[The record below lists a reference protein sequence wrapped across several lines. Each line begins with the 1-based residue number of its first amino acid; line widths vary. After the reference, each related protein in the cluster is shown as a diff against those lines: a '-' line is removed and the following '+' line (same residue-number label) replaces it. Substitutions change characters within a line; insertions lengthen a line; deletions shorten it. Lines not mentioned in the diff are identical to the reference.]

1 MRWFASWDHRATA
14 EALEWSVRRALM
26 GEPRL
31 RDVEAPRI
39 RISASGA
46 EAITLAGAVST
57 REAREKR
64 NRAQKVGGLVTL
76 HNELRTDTDLTRQLR
91 SRLDADPRTRGLG
104 KDSVVFQG
112 TAESRG
118 TATHDAQ
125 LVARKMAEAIDGVY
139 GVANYVQLSRRVQAA
154 DEKRAA

>member
-1 MRWFASWDHRATA
+1 MWRRRAFASAPV
-14 EALEWSVRRALM
+14 ALERSRWRRGGYAR
-26 GEPRL
+26 GAR
-31 RDVEAPRI
+31 V
-39 RISASGA
+39 SG
-46 EAITLAGAVST
+46 TGCAGG
-57 REAREKR
+57 
-64 NRAQKVGGLVTL
+64 GGLVTL

-112 TAESRG
+112 TAELRG

-139 GVANYVQLSRRVQAA
+139 DVANYVQLATPVQAA